1 MRAPSPALPA
11 LLLAALA
18 LAGCTA
24 GSGSGP
30 LPDDRLPGVRTE
42 TAVRD
47 EIRCG
52 ALLFP
57 QGCPIVR
64 AERAD
69 SGCAPEA
76 GGYVVCDA
84 TLAWSAESGAAVPG
98 SRLVV
103 SLNGTE
109 AGRCAPGPGDPCR
122 LAGNAT
128 YTHHFGGPGEADEWL
143 VALTAR
149 LEAPAGAPEAEG
161 EFVLVLAMR
170 VRTEGA
176 GALAA

>member
-1 MRAPSPALPA
+1 MRLAAVAA
-11 LLLAALA
+11 LLPLL

-24 GSGSGP
+24 GLDGA
-30 LPDDRLPGVRTE
+30 PDGMLPGVRTE
-42 TAVRD
+42 TTVRD

-64 AERAD
+64 AERVE
-69 SGCAPEA
+69 SGCAPEV
-76 GGYVVCDA
+76 GGYAACDA
-84 TLAWSAESGAAVPG
+84 TLRWSAEAGAALPG
-98 SRLVV
+98 SALVV
-103 SLNGTE
+103 ALNGTE
-109 AGRCAPGPGDPCR
+109 VGRCIASPGDPCR
-122 LAGNAT
+122 VAGDAT
-128 YTHHFGGPGEADEWL
+128 YAHHFDGPGEADDWL

-149 LEAPAGAPEAEG
+149 LEAPAEAPEAEG

-176 GALAA
+176 GALAS